1 MNDPG
6 APRNNKTVQHHYR
19 PNKIRIV
26 SRCIIWLRWRRP
38 EVRSG
43 GCPGAP
49 DAPKTCRCRESADAP
64 PPDGL
69 CARTA
74 RTLPHLITSLCSSPR
89 SVSVCYVERR
99 YFISKKV
106 SLVRTLGGVFKV
118 PPTDFPKSKFFCGGF
133 CIFFQTLVWIKIFSS
148 FDIRFFFYQNETPNS
163 FFLIF
168 FLYCVSQ
175 NNLIDKSS
183 LLI

>member
-1 MNDPG
+1 MIDQNTTLKKSMPLMKNSCKGHARPVTQLCKYPLDEWKNDPG
-6 APRNNKTVQHHYR
+6 APRNNQTVQHHYR

-64 PPDGL
+64 PDGL

-74 RTLPHLITSLCSSPR
+74 RTLPHLITSLCSSLCSSPR
-89 SVSVCYVERR
+89 SVSVCLLCIEEIFYLEET
-99 YFISKKV
+99 FSC
-106 SLVRTLGGVFKV
+106 G
-118 PPTDFPKSKFFCGGF
+118 DFRAPQQ
-133 CIFFQTLVWIKIFSS
+133 IFPSRSS
-148 FDIRFFFYQNETPNS
+148 FVEVF
-163 FFLIF
+163 
-168 FLYCVSQ
+168 CVE
-175 NNLIDKSS
+175 
-183 LLI
+183 